1 MSGDG
6 VGVEKNAQQPADK
19 KAENDVN
26 RSVEKQMPGFYKWM
40 DEKGYQCLSSI
51 WSHINIIPVNQK
63 SSL

>member
-26 RSVEKQMPGFYKWM
+26 RSVEKQIPGFYKWM
-40 DEKGYQCLSSI
+40 DEKGYQCFSSI
-51 WSHINIIPVNQK
+51 FYSRI
-63 SSL
+63 